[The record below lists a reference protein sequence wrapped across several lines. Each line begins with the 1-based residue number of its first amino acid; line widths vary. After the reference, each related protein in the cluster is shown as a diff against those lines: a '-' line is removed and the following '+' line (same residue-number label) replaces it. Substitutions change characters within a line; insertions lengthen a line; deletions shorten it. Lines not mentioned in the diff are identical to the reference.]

1 MFAYCPTIN
10 QKKCGFPNGTS
21 SKEMKLLAGPEK
33 ATVSATELKYLP
45 QGFDPELGIGIGS
58 EDARYDSCY
67 YEITIDPSVRGK
79 WIPSQINV
87 RITEKSDRMNAYI
100 YGGTSRL

>member
-1 MFAYCPTIN
+1 
-10 QKKCGFPNGTS
+10 
-21 SKEMKLLAGPEK
+21 MKLLAGPEK